1 MNFSNS
7 LPVVIMDMELDAFE
21 AAKTV
26 PIHSGEIIMGSLLCV
41 FLAHEVQLGREMK
54 FECV

>member
-1 MNFSNS
+1 
-7 LPVVIMDMELDAFE
+7 MDIELDAFE

-41 FLAHEVQLGREMK
+41 LLAHEVQLGREMK